1 MSSPL
6 PVDSDIRPFRI
17 DIPQAAL
24 DDLRDR
30 LARTRWPDEL
40 PSAGWSYGVPLGYLK
55 ELAAYWRTTYDWR
68 RHEARLNEHPQ
79 FTTTIDGQRIHFL
92 HVRSREP
99 GALPLIVTHGWPSSV
114 VEYLDVIGPL
124 TDPRAH
130 GGDPADAFHLIVP
143 SLPGYGLSG
152 PTREAGWGARRIA
165 CAWAELMR
173 RLDYPRYGAQG
184 GDWGTW
190 ISREVGLVDPDHA
203 IGVHTNGLVSWPSGD
218 PEELMGL
225 TDAEQSR
232 LKAAE
237 TYLRELYGYKKIQS
251 TRPQTLAYALSDSP
265 VGQLAWIVGVLKEW
279 TDCKDTPE
287 DAIDRDRILTN
298 VMLYWLTNTA
308 ASSARSFVETPDTP
322 DDADLSE
329 VKPSTLPTGVAVFPR
344 DIIAPIRR
352 FAARDNTNI
361 VHWSEFDRGGTFA
374 AMEEPDLFIGDV
386 RAFFRRF
393 RGGAT
398 GAKGVI
404 S

>member
-1 MSSPL
+1 MTSTSPTDL
-6 PVDSDIRPFRI
+6 EIRPFRL
-17 DIPQAAL
+17 DTPQAAL

-40 PSAGWSYGVPLGYLK
+40 PCGGWSYGVPLAYMK
-55 ELAAYWRTTYDWR
+55 ELAAYWRTAYDFR
-68 RHEARLNEHPQ
+68 RYEAQLNALPQ
-79 FTTTIDGQRIHFL
+79 LTTTIDGQRIHFL

-99 GALPLIVTHGWPSSV
+99 GALPLIVTHGWPSSI

-130 GGDPADAFHLIVP
+130 GGDPADAFHLIIP

-152 PTREAGWGARRIA
+152 PTREPGWGARRIA
-165 CAWAELMR
+165 RAWAELMR
-173 RLDYPRYGAQG
+173 RLGYARYGAQG

-190 ISREVGLVDPDHA
+190 ISRELGLVDPDHV
-203 IGVHTNGLVSWPSGD
+203 IGVHTNGLISWPSGD
-218 PEELMGL
+218 PDELSGL
-225 TDAEQSR
+225 TDTEQAR
-232 LKAAE
+232 LAFTGYYMK
-237 TYLRELYGYKKIQS
+237 ELYGYKKIQS
-251 TRPQTLAYALSDSP
+251 TRPQTLAYGLSDSP
-265 VGQLAWIVGVLKEW
+265 AGQLAWITSVFKEW
-279 TDCKDTPE
+279 TDCEDTPE
-287 DAIDRDRILTN
+287 EAVGRDRLLTN

-308 ASSARSFVETPDTP
+308 ASSSRSFVETPDTP
-322 DDADLSE
+322 EDADLAAD

-352 FAARDNTNI
+352 FAERDNKNI

-393 RGGAT
+393 RG
-398 GAKGVI
+398 
-404 S
+404 